1 MDANGDDDKQVQW
14 STLPKDVIPILIN
27 RLETRIDLLRFRSV
41 CRSWRSSSAASLSPQ
56 PPFPLLSPR
65 RRPPPWHLHRR
76 RDHRLPPPTVRRNSP
91 QNYFPLS
98 NQEVNLL
105 EFRIS
110 QVHNSYTFRNLELLN
125 RKPIEAGLPFV
136 KKIVVLGSN
145 PDSRIV
151 VVVYEMWDLDGRLAM
166 LRVGDDSWTPIYTQH
181 FVCDDVIVYK
191 GNFYTVDR
199 SGRAFVLDP
208 NMNLIEIAPPPTNE
222 NGKKKKKHL
231 VESIGDLLLVDKYFE
246 LHERNVYYYKDG
258 KERVKSSNREMV
270 SEMRVY
276 RLNEDEHRWVEVRS
290 LEDQIL
296 FVGDDCS
303 YSVSAREFPGCRGNR
318 VVYED
323 RAVASQIEEEDE
335 LFDGLWVYQI
345 GVFNLGN
352 GRVRSL
358 ATCPQLARIFWP
370 PPSSSGCSM

>member
-1 MDANGDDDKQVQW
+1 
-14 STLPKDVIPILIN
+14 
-27 RLETRIDLLRFRSV
+27 
-41 CRSWRSSSAASLSPQ
+41 
-56 PPFPLLSPR
+56 
-65 RRPPPWHLHRR
+65 
-76 RDHRLPPPTVRRNSP
+76 
-91 QNYFPLS
+91 
-98 NQEVNLL
+98 
-105 EFRIS
+105 
-110 QVHNSYTFRNLELLN
+110 
-125 RKPIEAGLPFV
+125 
-136 KKIVVLGSN
+136 
-145 PDSRIV
+145 
-151 VVVYEMWDLDGRLAM
+151 MWDLDGRLAM

-222 NGKKKKKHL
+222 NGKKKKKKHL

-276 RLNEDEHRWVEVRS
+276 RLNEDEHGWVEVRS

-323 RAVASQIEEEDE
+323 HAVASQIEEEDE
-335 LFDGLWVYQI
+335 LSDGLWVYQI